1 MPRGYYWMRGK
12 NDSEKCKRELA
23 ISRTSR
29 ARTMRKLAIRSVLI
43 VFNVLAMVF
52 GFGYDSQMVASNV
65 HPLSDVTSHLFFW
78 QVGMW
83 LFSSIT
89 LILWVVVTGLWL
101 REQEYQKYS
110 RKSPLS
116 LSPEIGKKHHAG
128 ASRSHNGGH
137 SIAR

>member
-1 MPRGYYWMRGK
+1 MKQYWVRGK
-12 NDSEKCKRELA
+12 NDSKKRNREAA

-29 ARTMRKLAIRSVLI
+29 EGIMGKLAIWSVLI

-110 RKSPLS
+110 RKSPHS
-116 LSPEIGKKHHAG
+116 LSPENGKRRHAR